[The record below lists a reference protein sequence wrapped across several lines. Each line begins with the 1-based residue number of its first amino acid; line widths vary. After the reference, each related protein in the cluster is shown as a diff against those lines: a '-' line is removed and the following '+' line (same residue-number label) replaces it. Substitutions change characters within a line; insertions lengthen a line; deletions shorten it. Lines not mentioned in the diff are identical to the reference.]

1 MKKQVLS
8 IALGLVTVV
17 SFSQKNELKAA
28 EKAIKKQDYTTAIA
42 SINSAESLI
51 ANADAKLKSK
61 FYFLKGQ
68 AFGGKKDYK
77 KAAKAYNDLF
87 AFENEIGK
95 KRYTDKA
102 KPLLNTLKEEVN
114 KRAFNLHE
122 AKNFKESSKAFYLR
136 YTLDKK
142 DTMFLSNAA
151 QLALQAKEYDA
162 SFKFYSEL
170 TEIGYTGIKDI
181 FEATDKTTNKKVTFN
196 SKAEMNLMTKSGK
209 YINSKTIK
217 SESKRAEI
225 LKNLVSILSKQKKY
239 DDAIAIIQKIRKSE
253 PDNLDLLLTEAF
265 LYNDLKQPKKF
276 EALMKEATEKDPTNP
291 DLFFNIGIVN
301 YNGKNVDEAIK
312 YFRKAVEI
320 KSDYPKGNWMLGN
333 ALLLKDEDLVSK
345 MNALPPSDMKNY
357 EMYEKK
363 RTILFKSILPILIK
377 ADDADR
383 TAGTIRLLIG
393 VYEQLEMSDKADALR
408 KILKTLE

>member
-8 IALGLVTVV
+8 IALGLCTVM

-28 EKAIKKQDYTTAIA
+28 EKAIKKQDYAGAIA

-68 AFGGKKDYK
+68 AFGGKKDYE

-87 AFENEIGK
+87 DFEVEVGK

-102 KPLLNTLKEEVN
+102 KPFLNSLKEEVN
-114 KRAFNLHE
+114 KKAFKMHE

-151 QLALQAKEYDA
+151 QLALQGKDYDA
-162 SFKFYSEL
+162 SFKLYTEL
-170 TEIGYTGIKDI
+170 VKIGYTGVKDV
-181 FEATDKTTNKKVTFN
+181 FEATDKETNKKVTFN
-196 SKAEMNLMTKSGK
+196 SKSEMNLMTKSGK
-209 YINSKTIK
+209 YKNPRTSKSK
-217 SESKRAEI
+217 SKRSDF
-225 LKNLVSILSKQKKY
+225 LKNLVSVLSKQKKHEE
-239 DDAIAIIQKIRKSE
+239 ALALIQKIRKDA
-253 PDNLDLLLTEAF
+253 PDDLQLLLTEAF

-276 EALMKEATEKDPTNP
+276 SALMKEATEKDPTNP

-301 YNGKNVDEAIK
+301 YNEKNADQAIK
-312 YFRKAVEI
+312 YFTKAIEL
-320 KSDYPKGNWMLGN
+320 KADYPKANWMLAN
-333 ALLLKDEDLVSK
+333 SLLLKDEDLVAK

-357 EMYEKK
+357 DKFEKK
-363 RTILFKSILPILIK
+363 RKELFTSILPILTK
-377 ADDADR
+377 ADTAER
-383 TAGTIRLLIG
+383 TTGTVRMLIG
-393 VYEQLEMSDKADALR
+393 VYEQLEMTDKSDEYR
-408 KILKTLE
+408 KILKTL

>member
-8 IALGLVTVV
+8 IALGLCTVM

-28 EKAIKKQDYTTAIA
+28 EKAIKKQDYAGAVA

-68 AFGGKKDYK
+68 AFGGKKDYE

-87 AFENEIGK
+87 DFEIEVGK

-102 KPLLNTLKEEVN
+102 KPFLNSLKEEVN
-114 KRAFNLHE
+114 KKAFKMHE

-151 QLALQAKEYDA
+151 QLALQGKDYDA
-162 SFKFYSEL
+162 SFKLYTEL
-170 TEIGYTGIKDI
+170 VKIGYTGVKDI
-181 FEATDKTTNKKVTFN
+181 FEATDKETNKKVTFN
-196 SKAEMNLMTKSGK
+196 SKSEMNLMTKSGK
-209 YINSKTIK
+209 YKNPRTSKSK
-217 SESKRAEI
+217 SKRSDF
-225 LKNLVSILSKQKKY
+225 LKNLVSVLSKQKKHEE
-239 DDAIAIIQKIRKSE
+239 ALALIQKIRKDA
-253 PDNLDLLLTEAF
+253 PDDLQLLLTEAF

-276 EALMKEATEKDPTNP
+276 SALMKEATEKDPTNP

-301 YNGKNVDEAIK
+301 YNEKNADQAIK
-312 YFRKAVEI
+312 YFTKAIEL
-320 KSDYPKGNWMLGN
+320 KADYPKANWMLAN
-333 ALLLKDEDLVSK
+333 SLLLKDEDLVAK

-357 EMYEKK
+357 DKFEKK
-363 RTILFKSILPILIK
+363 RKELFTSILPILTK
-377 ADDADR
+377 ADTAER
-383 TAGTIRLLIG
+383 TTGTVRMLIG
-393 VYEQLEMSDKADALR
+393 VYEQLEMTDKSDEYR
-408 KILKTLE
+408 KILKTL